1 MIEAERALAFEGPPC
16 RPAKSTVGMGMTRRA
31 AEAMVVI
38 LSLTVAAASGGAKE
52 QAVERWKAVEV
63 AAAANEAD
71 EALLGRPL
79 SLALDAEC
87 LYVADAQDCAV
98 KVFSKDGRFL
108 RAFGRK
114 GRGPGELTFPSGV
127 SVVGGRVYVADKLN
141 YRIQIFDGEG
151 KPRGGYPVP
160 FAPDKVFAMGAETL
174 LITGNPTGRR
184 AGEMLL
190 HIYGD
195 AGRLRWEGLEAR
207 SSSDPMYDTFRNMIL
222 VCPGEEKDFYVVF
235 RSGDRTILRFAGTG
249 VLRGKTPVD
258 ERHAFRPL
266 DMPFKGP
273 KKRLLGFC
281 WAAARD
287 RGLFYL
293 SAPEP
298 VDGKDLG
305 PGRRLSVIDKDG
317 RLQAVVELPCPVH
330 RFVVEED
337 RVFAIDDEGGLRIF
351 EIVR

>member
-1 MIEAERALAFEGPPC
+1 MRQGSPGLPGERPQHGRPLVQGHDLSDGLRHRARQVHPLHVIEAERALAFEGPPC

-52 QAVERWKAVEV
+52 QAVERWKA
-63 AAAANEAD
+63 
-71 EALLGRPL
+71 
-79 SLALDAEC
+79 
-87 LYVADAQDCAV
+87 
-98 KVFSKDGRFL
+98 
-108 RAFGRK
+108 
-114 GRGPGELTFPSGV
+114 GELTFPTGV

-207 SSSDPMYDTFRNMIL
+207 SSSDPMYDTFRNVIL
-222 VCPGEEKDFYVVF
+222 VCPGEEEDFYVVF

-249 VLRGKTPVD
+249 VLRGKPPVD

-305 PGRRLSVIDKDG
+305 PGRRL
-317 RLQAVVELPCPVH
+317 AV
-330 RFVVEED
+330 F
-337 RVFAIDDEGGLRIF
+337 
-351 EIVR
+351 